1 MHRQRLLTLQQELAQ
16 RKRTPSMQ
24 VLARQ
29 RISRLE
35 EAIKHLIAS
44 LAESA

>member
-1 MHRQRLLTLQQELAQ
+1 MPEPCRCPGWSRWWQGSRW
-16 RKRTPSMQ
+16 
-24 VLARQ
+24 Q
-29 RISRLE
+29 RIPRLE